1 MTIIAPKGWRS
12 DKIEHRFSSSGPLS
26 YNADDHSCECIISAG
41 AEVARIYGKESLE
54 ISNAA
59 IDLSRIPVPLL
70 DSHSQASVVDN
81 VLGRIESA
89 WVRDGKLFG
98 KIVFAQTPRGKIAE
112 GMVSRSEVT
121 GISAGYSVQKWEVR
135 DADGDLLDPDK
146 DHISWDA
153 DLEFTATRW
162 MLFESSLV
170 GVPADIAS
178 VIRSHGS
185 DHDDVEVYDARV
197 RMEVRERMMI
207 RQAMYDRQAAM
218 NSAPGD

>member
-1 MTIIAPKGWRS
+1 MTRIGPKGWTPG
-12 DKIEHRFSSSGPLS
+12 KIEHRFSSSGPLS
-26 YNADDHSCECIISAG
+26 YSADEHSCECIISAG
-41 AEVARIYGKESLE
+41 ASVDRVYGKEILE

-89 WVRDGKLFG
+89 WVSGGKLYG
-98 KIVFAQTPRGKIAE
+98 KIIFAQTQRGKIAE
-112 GMVSRSEVT
+112 GMVARGEVT

-146 DHISWDA
+146 DHISWNA
-153 DLEFTATRW
+153 DLTFRAVRW

-178 VIRSHGS
+178 AIRSHGS

-197 RMEVRERMMI
+197 RMEVRQRMAM
-207 RQAMYDRQAAM
+207 RQRLHDAQTAMD
-218 NSAPGD
+218 SGSGD